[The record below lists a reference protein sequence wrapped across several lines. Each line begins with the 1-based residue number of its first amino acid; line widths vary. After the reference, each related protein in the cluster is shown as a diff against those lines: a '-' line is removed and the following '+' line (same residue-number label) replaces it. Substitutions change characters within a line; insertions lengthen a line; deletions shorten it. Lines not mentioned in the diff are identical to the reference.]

1 MLEVF
6 PSARKCV
13 YGFAMH
19 SSTKKIKKREKSE
32 KNTESIGGSAVASVL
47 FLGVCGCVLL
57 FVGFPCKERFTVFI
71 IVRGNGDFFTVIKR
85 ANHLSIY
92 ELGETGEFNAFCTL
106 IRCWY
111 IGFFKHDSCNE
122 WDCISGFSVCI
133 RCKGEKESD
142 KGKLKD
148 KECSGNPKLFT
159 PFLHDGASLPD
170 VRKAENNPSPVWR
183 FDSSQF

>member
-57 FVGFPCKERFTVFI
+57 FVGF
-71 IVRGNGDFFTVIKR
+71 
-85 ANHLSIY
+85 
-92 ELGETGEFNAFCTL
+92 
-106 IRCWY
+106 W
-111 IGFFKHDSCNE
+111 KHD
-122 WDCISGFSVCI
+122 G
-133 RCKGEKESD
+133 
-142 KGKLKD
+142 
-148 KECSGNPKLFT
+148 T
-159 PFLHDGASLPD
+159 SLPY
-170 VRKAENNPSPVWR
+170 VMEAKKNPSSV
-183 FDSSQF
+183 